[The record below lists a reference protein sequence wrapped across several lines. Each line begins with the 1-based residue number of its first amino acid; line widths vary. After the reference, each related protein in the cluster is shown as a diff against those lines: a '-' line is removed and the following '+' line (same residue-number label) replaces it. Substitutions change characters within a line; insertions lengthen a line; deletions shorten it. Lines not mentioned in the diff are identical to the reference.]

1 MPVTIHSR
9 STRTLSRFLC
19 ETLASSAVTV
29 FLLLSPTVVAREIES
44 PQRTTIEA
52 AFTPGEDAAG
62 LIVRRIAEARSTVQ
76 VQAYLFTHRGIAN
89 ALLAARKRGLTVEV
103 IGDAAQH
110 ASGGLPV
117 LKALQRAGATV
128 YLNGAW
134 AAAHDKVVLIDAK
147 DDHPVVITG
156 SFNFTPSAQL
166 RNSENLIVVSGD
178 RALAARYGEH
188 FARQRALSTPWP

>member
-1 MPVTIHSR
+1 MSLSLGPFCV
-9 STRTLSRFLC
+9 STACT
-19 ETLASSAVTV
+19 AVAV
-29 FLLLSPTVVAREIES
+29 GLLLSPAVVAREVET

-62 LIVRRIAEARSTVQ
+62 LIVRRIGEARSTVQ

-89 ALLAARKRGLTVEV
+89 ALLAARKRGVAVEV

-117 LKALQRAGATV
+117 LKALERAGATV

-134 AAAHDKVVLIDAK
+134 AAAHDKVVLLDAK
-147 DDHPVVITG
+147 GDHPVVITG
-156 SFNFTPSAQL
+156 SFNFTPSAQQ
-166 RNSENLIVVSGD
+166 RNAENVLVVSGD
-178 RALAARYGEH
+178 RALAARYAAH
-188 FARQRALSTPWP
+188 FERQRSLSTPWP

>member
-1 MPVTIHSR
+1 MSLPLRLLRAS
-9 STRTLSRFLC
+9 S
-19 ETLASSAVTV
+19 ASSAVAAC
-29 FLLLSPTVVAREIES
+29 LLLCPPAIAREAEGA
-44 PQRTTIEA
+44 QRTTLEA

-62 LIVRRIAEARSTVQ
+62 LIVRRIGEARSTVQ

-89 ALLAARKRGLTVEV
+89 ALLAARKRGVAVEV

-117 LKALQRAGATV
+117 LKALERAGATV

-147 DDHPVVITG
+147 GDHPVVITG
-156 SFNFTPSAQL
+156 SFNFTPSAQQ
-166 RNSENLIVVSGD
+166 RNSENVLVVSGD

-188 FARQRALSTPWP
+188 FERQRALSTPWP